1 MREIYKNWQI
11 RKSDYAIGYYE
22 ATNLN
27 DCDAYMK
34 HAKSIEQLKIEIDE
48 DNVQI
53 MKKDLF
59 ERLADILRPL

>member
-1 MREIYKNWQI
+1 MEIYKNWQI

-27 DCDAYMK
+27 DCDAKMK

>member
-1 MREIYKNWQI
+1 MEIYKNWQI